1 MKLADLFFCLSIV
14 NKMSPSPRPSLVPD
28 AAMETQHFQ
37 PSPIENIEKESE
49 ASNQEKNEPNKSAN
63 RARESS
69 CR

>member
-1 MKLADLFFCLSIV
+1 
-14 NKMSPSPRPSLVPD
+14 MSPSPRPSLVPD
-28 AAMETQHFQ
+28 AAAMETQNFQ
-37 PSPIENIEKESE
+37 LSPPENPEKEAE